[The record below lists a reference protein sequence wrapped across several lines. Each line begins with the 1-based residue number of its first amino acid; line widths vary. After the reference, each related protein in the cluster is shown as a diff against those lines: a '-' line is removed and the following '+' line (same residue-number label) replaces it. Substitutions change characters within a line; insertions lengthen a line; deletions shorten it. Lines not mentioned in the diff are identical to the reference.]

1 MGIAENLAKL
11 SQLSGA
17 NQLRFYEDN
26 AKLDALVM
34 ERFKD
39 LAPAVEDEG
48 VQGELN
54 SNEGA
59 SDDQSQ
65 PDESRTWNGRE
76 ADQEPGADSPVT

>member
-17 NQLRFYEDN
+17 NQVRFYQDN

-39 LAPAVEDEG
+39 LVTAVEDEDE
-48 VQGELN
+48 QGELN

-65 PDESRTWNGRE
+65 PDKSRTGNGRE
-76 ADQEPGADSPVT
+76 ADQEPGADSPVA